1 MNFELFVSRRL
12 ISEKDFK
19 NSISA
24 PIIKIATAA
33 ISVGVI
39 MMLIAFG
46 TGLGLQE
53 KIRDKIAAF
62 NGHIQIQN
70 FSNENQQ
77 VSLNPT
83 PLKQAFYPV
92 FNEVEN
98 IEHIQAVATK
108 YGIIRT
114 ETDFEGV
121 LVKGVGT
128 DYRWNYFEDFLIEGV
143 LPDVNKKYSTDIL
156 LSQNIANKLGLKL
169 NDKVVV
175 YFLNEDAMSNLP
187 KPTGFDLVGIYN
199 SGFKEFDE
207 KFAIVDLQQLQRINK
222 WKADQIGNFEV
233 FVTDFKKLNQT
244 TTDVYQYIDS
254 FLDASSIIQLYP
266 SIFEWLT
273 MFDMNIA
280 LIIIIMIIVAGIN
293 MITALLVLILERTQ
307 MIGILKALGASDWS
321 IRKLFL
327 YNATY
332 IILRGLFWG
341 NAIGLGILFAQKYLK
356 IIALNPE
363 TYYVTEAPI
372 SIQWYYIIGVNAGTL
387 ILCFLMLILPS
398 VLISKISPVK
408 AIQFD

>member
-19 NSISA
+19 SSISA

-62 NGHIQIQN
+62 NGHIQIES
-70 FSNENQQ
+70 FSSRSQQ
-77 VSLNPT
+77 VNQNPIPKT
-83 PLKQAFYPV
+83 QDFYPV
-92 FNEVEN
+92 FSEVEN
-98 IEHIQAVATK
+98 VEHIQAVATK

-114 ETDFEGV
+114 ETDFEGI

-128 DYRWNYFEDFLIEGV
+128 DYKWDYFEEYLVSGK
-143 LPDVNKKYSTDIL
+143 LPDVEQQNSTEIL
-156 LSQNIANKLGLKL
+156 LSQSVVNKLALQLK
-169 NDKVVV
+169 DQVVV
-175 YFLNEDAMSNLP
+175 YFLNEDASSRPRLIAF
-187 KPTGFDLVGIYN
+187 TLVGIYN
-199 SGFKEFDE
+199 SGFKEFDDQ
-207 KFAIVDLQQLQRINK
+207 FLIADIQQIQRINK
-222 WKADQIGNFEV
+222 WNTDQIGNFEV
-233 FVTDFKKLNQT
+233 FVSDFSKLNYT
-244 TTDVYQYIDS
+244 TRDVYQHIDS
-254 FLDASSIIQLYP
+254 FLNASSIIEQYP

-280 LIIIIMIIVAGIN
+280 LIIGIMILVAGIN

-307 MIGILKALGASDWS
+307 MIGVLKALGASDWS
-321 IRKLFL
+321 IRKIFL
-327 YNATY
+327 YNAGY

-341 NAIGLGILFAQKYLK
+341 NLIGLGILFAQKYLK
-356 IIALNPE
+356 LIPLNPE

-372 SIQWYYIIGVNAGTL
+372 SIQLYYIIGVNLGTL
-387 ILCFLMLILPS
+387 ILCLFMLILPS
-398 VLISKISPVK
+398 VIISKISPIK
-408 AIQFD
+408 AMQFE

>member
-12 ISEKDFK
+12 VSEKDFK

-24 PIIKIATAA
+24 LIIKIATAA

-62 NGHIQIQN
+62 NGHIQIRT
-70 FSNENQQ
+70 FSNSNQQ
-77 VSLNPT
+77 INLNPT
-83 PLKQAFYPV
+83 QLQQRFYPS
-92 FNEVEN
+92 FEEVEN
-98 IEHIQAVATK
+98 IDHIQAVATK

-121 LVKGVGT
+121 LVKGVGS
-128 DYRWNYFEDFLIEGV
+128 DYRWSYFEEYLVEGK
-143 LPDVNKKYSTDIL
+143 LPDVEKNYSTDIL
-156 LSQNIANKLGLKL
+156 LSQSIVNKLGFKI

-175 YFLNEDAMSNLP
+175 YFLTEDAMSIP

-199 SGFKEFDE
+199 SGFKEFDDQ
-207 KFAIVDLQQLQRINK
+207 FVITDLQQIQRINK
-222 WKADQIGNFEV
+222 WNENQIGNFEV
-233 FVTDFKKLNQT
+233 FVSDFNEINNT
-244 TTDVYQYIDS
+244 NRAIYEYIDS
-254 FLDASSIIQLYP
+254 FLDANSIIQQYP

-280 LIIIIMIIVAGIN
+280 LIISIMILVAGIN

-321 IRKLFL
+321 IRKVFL

-341 NAIGLGILFAQKYLK
+341 NLIGMGILFAQKYLK
-356 IIALNPE
+356 IIPLNPE

-372 SIQWYYIIGVNAGTL
+372 SIQLYYIVGVNMGTL
-387 ILCFLMLILPS
+387 LLCFLMLILPS
-398 VLISKISPVK
+398 VLISKISPIK